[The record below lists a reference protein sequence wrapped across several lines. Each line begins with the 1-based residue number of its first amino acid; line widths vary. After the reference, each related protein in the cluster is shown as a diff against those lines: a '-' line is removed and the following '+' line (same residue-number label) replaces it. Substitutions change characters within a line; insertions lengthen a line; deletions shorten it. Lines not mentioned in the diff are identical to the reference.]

1 MLTTWAEGI
10 CPLRRY
16 LCRHLNAPVAGSSRP
31 WHRHLH
37 PHQPLEEV
45 QTARKSILLPALL
58 LHRMRMTTKAMHKA
72 GAPTG
77 KAYKQPEMGP
87 VCKSC
92 HLLPSGCSSKGCP
105 LWSSAFRYPLG
116 VRPCTTSCTCRVLP
130 STSSSSN
137 TYTNA
142 VATSCAPCS
151 QKPVLQELQMS
162 TIAASGILSHCH
174 KLLSA
179 GCGGYSF
186 RGH

>member
-1 MLTTWAEGI
+1 
-10 CPLRRY
+10 
-16 LCRHLNAPVAGSSRP
+16 
-31 WHRHLH
+31 
-37 PHQPLEEV
+37 
-45 QTARKSILLPALL
+45 
-58 LHRMRMTTKAMHKA
+58 MRMTTKAMHKA

-87 VCKSC
+87 ICKSS

-151 QKPVLQELQMS
+151 QKTVLQELQMS
-162 TIAASGILSHCH
+162 ILQHQGYCLTVTSCCLPGVEAPPSVTTEALHTLGWQH
-174 KLLSA
+174 KHTLRDIENATCWPLCSQA
-179 GCGGYSF
+179 W
-186 RGH
+186 R